1 MPITAER
8 LYALLTEHERAHAI
22 ARELRDNVLNIIN
35 DGVYTPEMK
44 LEDIRGLVIRLVDV
58 MPDKFMC
65 LERMRWNAN
74 ARRNERA
81 KEKMRR
87 RRRAQGVP
95 ERLPPSAPHEIQHE
109 HELNA
114 FSPEEAEK
122 ELAALY
128 ARQASASAA
137 EEPFKPQ
144 FEEVKSAEQIEAD
157 NAQLL
162 DGL

>member
-8 LYALLTEHERAHAI
+8 LYALLTEHERAHSA
-22 ARELRDNVLNIIN
+22 ARELRDDILNTLN
-35 DGVYTPEMK
+35 DSIFTPEMK
-44 LEDIRGLVIRLVDV
+44 LDYVRGLVINLVDA
-58 MPDKFMC
+58 MPDKFKC

-74 ARRNERA
+74 ARRNQRA

-109 HELNA
+109 LNA

-128 ARQASASAA
+128 AQQASTSAA

-144 FEEVKSAEQIEAD
+144 FEEVKSSEQIEAE